1 MYTYMVRAV
10 RAEEWA
16 SVKALRLLALRDPAA
31 PIAFLET
38 YEVAAARPDAF
49 WQERAAGAA
58 EGSAGVRQFVAEAED
73 GQWAGTVTML
83 VEEAGTVDWAGCPVE
98 RRQGHVVGVYVRDEW
113 RGGGMTRALLDTA
126 VDWAWGLGLER
137 VRLIVHE
144 KNLRAQGAYR
154 KAGFLPSRRTVPS
167 GQGTGEAEFEF
178 VLDRAGA
185 SDR

>member
-1 MYTYMVRAV
+1 MYTYMVRTV

-38 YEVAAARPDAF
+38 YEAAAARPDAF

-58 EGSAGVRQFVAEAED
+58 GGAAGVRQFIAEAED
-73 GQWAGTVTML
+73 GQWAGTVTVL
-83 VEEAGTVDWAGCPVE
+83 VEEAGTVDWAGFPVE

-113 RGGGMTRALLDTA
+113 RGGGMTRALLDAA
-126 VDWAWGLGLER
+126 VDWVWELGLER

-144 KNLRAQGAYR
+144 ENLRAQGAYR
-154 KAGFLPSRRTVPS
+154 KAGFIPSGRTVPL
-167 GQGTGEAEFEF
+167 GQGTGEAEYEF
-178 VLDRAGA
+178 VLERAGA

>member
-1 MYTYMVRAV
+1 MYTYVVRAV
-10 RAEEWA
+10 RADEWV
-16 SVKALRLLALRDPAA
+16 SVKELRLLALRDPVA

-38 YEVAAARPDAF
+38 YEAAAARPDSF

-58 EGSAGVRQFVAEAED
+58 EGAAGVRQFVAEAED
-73 GQWAGTVTML
+73 GQWAGTVTVL
-83 VEEAGTVDWAGCPVE
+83 VEEAGTVDWAGFPVE

-113 RGGGMTRALLDTA
+113 RGSGLTRALLDA
-126 VDWAWGLGLER
+126 GVDWSWELGLGR

-154 KAGFLPSRRTVPS
+154 KAGFIPSGRTVPL
-167 GQGTGEAEFEF
+167 GQGTGETEYEF
-178 VLDRAGA
+178 VLERPEA